1 MKRENSLENA
11 ELSELEIL
19 NDALDASNKKD
30 VSKKEILQK
39 KRVINLTLVV
49 IISLVTLLLINF
61 SLDVYQSYMSIAA
74 TSVALAVGYLFIY
87 LIAVLGIALYMFFS
101 LKSYMNLQSAF
112 TTQAETAT
120 VNGYEDEK
128 RVSLAILSHYKLHQD
143 EEIQKRAV
151 ELYNEVETNSLHSPF
166 ESIKNEII
174 KPLDK
179 EALSTVYSSAKEVSL
194 FTAFAPGSAL
204 DSLAVIFGS
213 MKLMKKVFHIYGYRT
228 NFFTSLFI
236 LRKIVENASIAALV
250 EYADDS
256 LNDLLGNTLVSKL
269 SMKVAQ
275 GVGNGVLM
283 LRIGNILIQSARPF
297 ESDASIGSYK
307 HMVKIFLQ
315 YIKDRFGKKS

>member
-1 MKRENSLENA
+1 MKRKNNLENA

-30 VSKKEILQK
+30 VSNKELLPK
-39 KRVINLTLVV
+39 KRAINLTLVV
-49 IISLVTLLLINF
+49 IISLITLLLINF
-61 SLDVYQSYMSIAA
+61 SLDVYQSYISIV
-74 TSVALAVGYLFIY
+74 SSSRALALGYLFIY
-87 LIAVLGIALYMFFS
+87 LIAVFGVTLYLFVS
-101 LKSYMNLQSAF
+101 VKSYMNLKSAF

-128 RVSLAILSHYKLHQD
+128 KVSLAILSHYKLHQD
-143 EEIQKRAV
+143 ETVQKRAT
-151 ELYNEVETNSLHSPF
+151 ELYAQVETNSLHSPF
-166 ESIKNEII
+166 ESIKTEII

-179 EALSTVYSSAKEVSL
+179 EALSSVYSSAKEVSL

-204 DSLAVIFGS
+204 DSLAVIFSS

-256 LNDLLGNTLVSKL
+256 LNDLLGNTFISKI
-269 SMKVAQ
+269 STKVAQ

-297 ESDASIGSYK
+297 ESDGSIGSYK